1 MAQFIEFIGH
11 HLALV
16 AGFIG
21 VLAALL
27 YTLVQGGGT
36 SAMSPQRAVLL
47 LNQDDA
53 LPVDLRPE
61 AAFKAGHIINAL
73 NVSATDIGAGATR
86 LAKYKERPLLVY
98 CDTGVQSGSAL
109 KALRKLGFTKVHN
122 LQGGIAAWRGENLPV
137 QTIK

>member
-1 MAQFIEFIGH
+1 MAQLIEFIGNH
-11 HLALV
+11 PTLI

-21 VLAALL
+21 VLLALL
-27 YTLVQGGGT
+27 YTLIQGGGT

-53 LPVDLRPE
+53 LPVDIRPD

-73 NVSATDIGAGATR
+73 NLSAADIGAGATR

-98 CDTGVQSGSAL
+98 CDSGGQSGSAL
-109 KALRKLGFTKVHN
+109 KALRKLGFTKVYN

-137 QTIK
+137 QTLK